1 MAEIIRKTTIF
12 TRNYC
17 CICREKNVR
26 IHRIKKE
33 SIVMAYIKFKIVIQR
48 GTCCCERHLNNNG
61 LIRDD
66 QFELMPTFEKAHPVA
81 KILKLEENIATH
93 NKERI
98 FDKFNK
104 IKTLS
109 EDLCFQITGWTKEQF
124 IEFGNQIKITSNN
137 KKRSKWQLIA
147 IYRFWLRK
155 GITQDTLAL
164 FKNKTSQQQI
174 CQYLNSIRIAINKDF
189 VPLYLG
195 PNHKP
200 REFFLNHN
208 TKTALIVHDLKED
221 ELVVVADATYCQIE
235 KSTNNKVQFS
245 SYSGQKKYNL
255 FKPFIL
261 CCADGYII
269 DCYGPFAATL
279 NDATIFKHIIE
290 TDIQLRNLLIQEKT
304 TLFLDRGIK
313 NMLINYKPH

>member
-1 MAEIIRKTTIF
+1 MAEILRKTTIF

-17 CICREKNVR
+17 CICRDKNVR

-33 SIVMAYIKFKIVIQR
+33 SIVLAYIKFKIVIQR
-48 GTCCCERHLNNNG
+48 GTCCCERHLNDNG

-66 QFELMPTFEKAHPVA
+66 QFELMPTFDKAHPVA
-81 KILKLEENIATH
+81 KILELEENIATH

-104 IKTLS
+104 IKILS
-109 EDLCFQITGWTKEQF
+109 EDLRFQITGWTKEQF
-124 IEFGNQIKITSNN
+124 IEFGNQIRTTRNN

-155 GITQDTLAL
+155 GITQETLAL

-200 REFFLNHN
+200 REFF
-208 TKTALIVHDLKED
+208 
-221 ELVVVADATYCQIE
+221 
-235 KSTNNKVQFS
+235 F
-245 SYSGQKKYNL
+245 
-255 FKPFIL
+255 
-261 CCADGYII
+261 
-269 DCYGPFAATL
+269 
-279 NDATIFKHIIE
+279 
-290 TDIQLRNLLIQEKT
+290 
-304 TLFLDRGIK
+304 
-313 NMLINYKPH
+313 